1 MKIITGEVA
10 QYEEEEKCCGLCSG
24 WYGKILNDFEKYI
37 ISKHCSTC
45 CDDDLEEV
53 TVELPLEVER
63 EPAAAAEDPLQDGED
78 KCRYLCHFVIY
89 YMPP

>member
-1 MKIITGEVA
+1 MKIITGEVV
-10 QYEEEEKCCGLCSG
+10 QYEEEESGCCGLCSG
-24 WYGKILNDFEKYI
+24 WYRKLLNKFSKYL

-53 TVELPLEVER
+53 IVELPVEVER

-78 KCRYLCHFVIY
+78 KCRYL
-89 YMPP
+89 

>member
-1 MKIITGEVA
+1 MKIITGEVV

-24 WYGKILNDFEKYI
+24 WYRKILNNFEKYL

-53 TVELPLEVER
+53 IVELPVERER
-63 EPAAAAEDPLQDGED
+63 EPASAAEDSLQDGED
-78 KCRYLCHFVIY
+78 N
-89 YMPP
+89 

>member
-1 MKIITGEVA
+1 M
-10 QYEEEEKCCGLCSG
+10 
-24 WYGKILNDFEKYI
+24 ILKKYL

-53 TVELPLEVER
+53 IVELPVEAER

-78 KCRYLCHFVIY
+78 NFRYL
-89 YMPP
+89 